1 MTRAEK
7 IAELAKLREKAE
19 GLVMQYNDGIQKDDS
34 NPTIEIDEKD
44 SEGNSTGNKVRVY
57 ISTLLE
63 QTVNTYTAKAREICF
78 DDCRAADDPMLEAI
92 KRLTFTTISVK
103 ETKKGDDKIPVS
115 EIVEKEKAIDLL
127 KLHKSVEGGI
137 GKDPKWNGLVER
149 MNFHMTARQ
158 AKRLLKKKEHLSAIL
173 KEINDS
179 YMMCEIARNIDMG
192 KDPTSNTKLLGTLQ
206 AVVSAMIGEEY
217 KATSHDVNYITDLYA
232 SKGRGALAVNC
243 ANHRYFRG
251 YIAAVCHSIVTGE
264 DYEISFKKVNAK

>member
-7 IAELAKLREKAE
+7 IAELAVLRERAE
-19 GLVMQYNDGIQKDDS
+19 NLVMQYNEGIQNGDP
-34 NPTIEIDEKD
+34 NPTMETDEIGKD
-44 SEGNSTGNKVRVY
+44 GKPTGKKVVDY
-57 ISTLLE
+57 IGTVLE
-63 QTVNTYTAKAREICF
+63 QTINEHTAIARGICF

-92 KRLTFTTISVK
+92 KRLTFTTIGVK
-103 ETKKGDDKIPVS
+103 VSKKGDEKITVS

-127 KLHKSVEGGI
+127 KLHKSVKGGI

-149 MNFHMTARQ
+149 MNFYMTARQ
-158 AKRLLKKKEHLSAIL
+158 AKRLLKQKEHLTTVL

-179 YMMCEIARNIDMG
+179 YAMCEIARNIDMG
-192 KDPTSNTKLLGTLQ
+192 KDPTSNTKLLATLQ
-206 AVVSAMIGEEY
+206 SVITAMVGEEY

-232 SKGRGALAVNC
+232 TKGKKALSVNC

-264 DYEISFKKVNAK
+264 DYDVAFKKANAK